1 MSADPTTRRLLSFD
15 LLDDA
20 EHDELDEWGNRA
32 ALTES
37 VPAGVSIPELF
48 AAQVARAPEAVAIRF
63 KGRSLSY
70 GDLDVESNRLAHLL
84 AGHGV
89 GPGEC
94 VAVLF
99 PRCADGIVA
108 MLAVLKCGAAYVPID
123 PAHSGA
129 RLDFVLADAA
139 PSAVITS
146 AELRP
151 RLEGRDLWVV
161 EATTC
166 A

>member
-20 EHDELDEWGNRA
+20 EHDELDVWGNRA
-32 ALTES
+32 ALTEL
-37 VPAGVSIPELF
+37 VPPTVSIPELF
-48 AAQVARAPEAVAIRF
+48 AAQVERAPEAVAIRF
-63 KGRSLSY
+63 RGRSLTY
-70 GDLDVESNRLAHLL
+70 GDLDVASNRLAHLL
-84 AGHGV
+84 AGQGV

-108 MLAVLKCGAAYVPID
+108 MLGVLKCGAAYVPID

-139 PSAVITS
+139 PRAVITS
-146 AELRP
+146 RSCGPASR
-151 RLEGRDLWVV
+151 G
-161 EATTC
+161 ATC
-166 A
+166 G